1 MNIKALTTLLLIFA
15 NCFLFAQENFEKLA
29 GIIKTKSVS
38 PEEYVIQ
45 KFKTNDVVLLG
56 ERHIVKQNLLL
67 VQRLIPLLYAQGV
80 HTIGMEF
87 GAYENQRLM
96 DSLTT
101 ARNFNDKLAEK
112 MMFDYNVTW
121 AYREYVDVARAAWA
135 FNQTLPKSAKPF
147 RILNLS
153 YIYDWEKFNGK
164 RDAETMRA
172 VFPKGTVDKFR
183 ADVIEREVLAKKGK
197 ILALVGTPHAYTKYG
212 SPYFLFNSDNFC
224 SFDHSWLGNRLYE
237 KHPGRVFNILL
248 HQSFMKKTGETYQP
262 ISPLDGLMEKLM
274 QANQNKP
281 AGFDLI
287 NSDIGKLEDASINST
302 CYKNFTIGQLF
313 DGYIF
318 LAPLSELDGCTIIED
333 FVNESNISHALKQF
347 PDPDWHPRITTLTE
361 MIDFIKA
368 NSRSIREERTR

>member
-1 MNIKALTTLLLIFA
+1 MRALITVLLI
-15 NCFLFAQENFEKLA
+15 LGSYSSYAQANFEKLA
-29 GIIKTKSVS
+29 GIIKAKSVS

-56 ERHIVKQNLLL
+56 ERHIVKQNLLF
-67 VQRLIPLLYAQGV
+67 VQRLIPLLYREGI

-101 ARNFNDKLAEK
+101 APDFNEKLAEK

-121 AYREYVDVARAAWA
+121 AYREYVDIARAAWT

-153 YIYDWEKFNGK
+153 YIYDWEKFTGK
-164 RDAETMRA
+164 RDGETMRA
-172 VFPKGTVDKFR
+172 VFSKGTVDKFR
-183 ADVIEREVLAKKGK
+183 ADVIEHEVLAKKGK

-212 SPYFLFNSDNFC
+212 SPYFLFNGDDFC
-224 SFDHSWLGNRLYE
+224 AFDRSWLGNRLYE
-237 KHPGRVFNILL
+237 KHPGKVFNILL
-248 HQSFMKKTGETYQP
+248 HQSFIKKTGETYQS

-274 QANQNKP
+274 QANRNKP

-287 NSDIGKLEDASINST
+287 NSDIGKLEDTSINST
-302 CYKNFTIGQLF
+302 CYQNFTIGQLF

-318 LAPLSELDGCTIIED
+318 LNPLNELEGCTVIEG
-333 FVNESNISHALKQF
+333 FVNENNITHALKQF
-347 PDPDWHPRITTLTE
+347 PDPDWHSRITNLQE
-361 MIDFIKA
+361 MIAFIHA
-368 NSRSIREERTR
+368 NARSIREEGNR